1 MRSGGNGDFRGRNPW
16 HGACIPTDGGKAGGG
31 VGAGNGADRGKE
43 LGMHGSDNKQKISY
57 TQWGLQLLLVLAVV
71 MALWK

>member
-1 MRSGGNGDFRGRNPW
+1 MER
-16 HGACIPTDGGKAGGG
+16 T
-31 VGAGNGADRGKE
+31 GAGNGRRQGKGI
-43 LGMHGSDNKQKISY
+43 GMHGSDNKQKISY